1 MANWFIPVM
10 LIQYSKTN
18 VIYFIN
24 KLMKES
30 CDIINQCRKTTV
42 KIIIHDFEKMFR
54 KTRQKLPQ
62 LDEEH
67 LR

>member
-24 KLMKES
+24 KLMKGS
-30 CDIINQCRKTTV
+30 CDIINQCGKTIV
-42 KIIIHDFEKMFR
+42 KIIIHDFLKNV
-54 KTRQKLPQ
+54 
-62 LDEEH
+62 
-67 LR
+67 